1 LEGPQG
7 VGVSI
12 SQITGRQ
19 FATRFALRPEQ
30 FAWFLGAGASASARI
45 PTGYDMITD
54 FKATLFCQGSG
65 TPRREIDPSDPVWKA
80 RIEVFLAQQGSLPP
94 AGDPTEYARAF
105 EAVYPSVED
114 RRTYIAQKVQQGVP
128 SYAHRVLACM
138 LVTGKVPCI
147 FTTNF
152 DNLVESA
159 TTIARSK
166 VDPAKHKDM
175 TVAAIDSADRAAR
188 CVRENDWPLLAK
200 IHGDFQSVDIKNTEQ
215 ELVEQDTR
223 MRSVLAACAQRF
235 ALVVVGYS
243 GRDTSVMKALT
254 DALAVEGAY
263 PGGIYWM
270 TRSPSGLLPA
280 VHAFLE
286 AAVERGVSA
295 NLLVAETFDELA
307 GDLLDVLTFEDVLK
321 QHIQEVGPTKAVVP
335 VPLPDNEARK
345 DPILRCSAL
354 RVMRMPSTAR
364 RISFKKPASIVEVRG
379 LLKAAKVGGSIAAAG
394 RYFAAFGKDKELLGA
409 LAPFE
414 PTLEGEIALDPEHDS
429 WALGLLYDA
438 FVRAVCRGR
447 PLHPRLRSKGH
458 RVVVTG
464 DRDGEDGARRAK
476 RLKALGPLKS
486 AYGDPLYG
494 RTSPPSDL
502 PFNEAIDLRL
512 EQVGGRWWC
521 VFDAFTHVDL
531 PEIEA
536 AHDDEPVRFRV
547 NPAADWLRERW
558 AQRYNRKWTAIIDAW
573 SQLLAGEA
581 RTCWLKDGEGVDAV
595 FHVGPVSAWS
605 RPSHDHAYFHRGGR

>member
-1 LEGPQG
+1 M
-7 VGVSI
+7 SI

-19 FATRFALRPEQ
+19 FATKFALRPEQ
-30 FAWFLGAGASASARI
+30 FGWFLGAGASASARI

-54 FKATLFCQGSG
+54 FKTTLFCQGSG
-65 TPRREIDPSDPVWKA
+65 TPRREIDPSDPIWKA
-80 RIEVFLAQQGSLPP
+80 RIELFLSQQGNLPP
-94 AGDPTEYARAF
+94 AGDPSEYARAF
-105 EAVYPSVED
+105 EAVYPSVDD

-159 TTIARSK
+159 TTVARSK
-166 VDPAKHKDM
+166 VDPTKHKDM

-200 IHGDFQSVDIKNTEQ
+200 IHGDFQSVDLKNTEQ
-215 ELVEQDTR
+215 ELVEQDIG
-223 MRSVLAACAQRF
+223 MRGVLAACAQRF

-243 GRDTSVMKALT
+243 GRDASVMKALT

-280 VHAFLE
+280 VHEFLKT
-286 AAVERGVSA
+286 AAAKGVSA
-295 NLLVAETFDELA
+295 NLLVSETFDELA
-307 GDLLDVLTFEDVLK
+307 GDLEDVLAFEEVLK
-321 QHIQEVGPTKAVVP
+321 QHIQEAGPTKTVIP
-335 VPLPDNEARK
+335 VPLPANEARR

-354 RVMRMPSTAR
+354 RITQMPATAR
-364 RISFKKPASIVEVRG
+364 RISFKKPASIIEVRG

-394 RYFAAFGKDKELLGA
+394 RDFAAFGKDKELLAA
-409 LAPFE
+409 LAPLE
-414 PTLEGEIALDPEHDS
+414 PTLAGEIALYPEHDS

-458 RVVVTG
+458 RVVVAG

-486 AYGDPLYG
+486 AYGVPLYG
-494 RTSPPSDL
+494 RTSPSDL
-502 PFNEAIDLRL
+502 PFNEALDLRL
-512 EQVGGRWWC
+512 EQVSGKWWC

-536 AHDDEPVRFRV
+536 ARDDEPVRFRI

-581 RTCWLKDGEGVDAV
+581 RICWLNDGEGIDAV
-595 FHVGPVSAWS
+595 FQVGSVSAWS